1 MTTDN
6 TTNAASSRT
15 RPPRNKIKKNS
26 ISLAAT
32 VSPSL
37 SSSPTSLP
45 TPPRRHGRHHG
56 RPSTSSAQ
64 TAPAVLISSS
74 STSTSKP
81 SPPHVVATVNYDKN
95 SSTTGATRSKAG
107 VKSNKK
113 VSRHDASS
121 TTSNASAPTQHPTSS
136 SISSSSSSSNK
147 KKSRHRLASLFQFR
161 KGQQD
166 DANQRSSKK
175 LVPTI
180 FKSKSAL
187 LTEFSL
193 LMNEFPAQDA
203 LNTTLHV
210 ACLKHYSQELIIHQL
225 IAKGPAAV
233 SMKNQSQDLP
243 LHCAMKCTIGNG
255 VETEVYDALVGIYPV
270 GIQARNVDGCLPIH
284 LVCQSGGRNLSVIE
298 KLVKAYPLGL
308 VQRCGL
314 KVPLSGTDEHLSFRY
329 VSLSESGGSS
339 RSMDDGDG
347 NSSSGEIMSKKDGSP
362 GQEMTWGASFWSAL
376 LALSPLSSP
385 SSLDSPGDNV
395 NVMTTGE
402 VAESGIESSFTP
414 LHLAVMNGAPPDVV
428 ETLLDANPLCLSIKT
443 DRGRAPLDIAEC
455 LIAKQKLEK
464 GHSIKNDVKVV
475 DENNSKG
482 AENNYFENIDC
493 DPIQNI
499 MAAREILKTFQRIEK
514 KSVRLM
520 QAAKF
525 TSLSIADLH
534 TNSSTTTNQ
543 QEFNPE
549 KTWKKISHVIAF
561 TSSLSKQSASSG
573 LGPLIAL
580 DKNIMVKPPNYKL
593 PQNLSHL
600 CVDIDIPVGFRRL
613 RWAMLSSKSK
623 FLTMEVMENK
633 LGFSDIQM
641 GAWDK
646 LDSEIGQTESNI
658 PFGSPESKS
667 YIGAQRHCQYL
678 MPKTALVKAN
688 MAYETHTIVEYN
700 DYTFVTHKITRTP
713 HVPFGSSFE
722 SHVQTII
729 VNMGNDTCKMI
740 ASVEAKFLDKPP
752 MIAWKIKSAMYSGV
766 TDYFVAK
773 GETICEH
780 AFQEHSSGSQ

>member
-136 SISSSSSSSNK
+136 SLSSSSKK